1 MIMSIGFIGA
11 GNMASAIIETV
22 YNTGYIKPENIYIY
36 DTDREKIDRF
46 AKCGMI
52 SCGSAAEVFE
62 RAGYVFL
69 CIKPQVFRQNSAE
82 YKGLANNTNCIV
94 SIMAGVTVSDI
105 KEAFGNIHT
114 IRVMPN
120 TPMLVSCGASALVCP
135 DDVPKE
141 IFEPVF
147 KIFEGCGKA
156 AVVTEDKI
164 SAVTALSGSGPAYF
178 FKFARAAL
186 LEAKELGLSDDVAKT
201 LLFQTIKGSAEMLEK
216 SGRSADELLDMVTS
230 PKGTTL
236 AANQSFDRDDYEGA
250 VKRAMRACF
259 DRAQELASSGK

>member
-52 SCGSAAEVFE
+52 PCGSAAEVFE

-105 KEAFGNIHT
+105 KEAFGSIHT

-201 LLFQTIKGSAEMLEK
+201 LLSKPSREAQRCSKNPAARRMSCLIWSPRPREPHLQP
-216 SGRSADELLDMVTS
+216 TS
-230 PKGTTL
+230 LSTGMITRVPL
-236 AANQSFDRDDYEGA
+236 N
-250 VKRAMRACF
+250 VP
-259 DRAQELASSGK
+259 

>member
-52 SCGSAAEVFE
+52 SCGSAAEVF
-62 RAGYVFL
+62 
-69 CIKPQVFRQNSAE
+69 RQNSAE
-82 YKGLANNTNCIV
+82 YKGLADNTNCIV

-216 SGRSADELLDMVTS
+216 SGRSADELLEMVTS

>member
-1 MIMSIGFIGA
+1 
-11 GNMASAIIETV
+11 
-22 YNTGYIKPENIYIY
+22 
-36 DTDREKIDRF
+36 
-46 AKCGMI
+46 
-52 SCGSAAEVFE
+52 
-62 RAGYVFL
+62 
-69 CIKPQVFRQNSAE
+69 
-82 YKGLANNTNCIV
+82 
-94 SIMAGVTVSDI
+94 MAGVTVSDI